1 MTTRAVLLMA
11 MACAGISG
19 AANAQGLPP
28 YRHRLLGV
36 FDAGGKPLAGV
47 EVSDVR
53 SGITAL
59 TTSTGTVSLAF
70 LPDGGSD
77 VRVRQIGFVPVTQF
91 VRIGP
96 ADTVPVTVILIESA
110 TVLPALERRDT
121 VPSYISPGLRE
132 FEERRRGGR
141 GYFITE
147 RELRKSD
154 NRAMQNVLRTIP
166 GIGISCAKVFPQDC
180 HVVSGRAQTKFAVV
194 GGQCLVAL
202 YVDGIPSMEN
212 DINTF
217 RVSDYA
223 AIESYSGSQIPQRYN
238 ASGNAC
244 GALLFWT
251 RER

>member
-1 MTTRAVLLMA
+1 MTARDLLLMGLVY
-11 MACAGISG
+11 AGMSG
-19 AANAQGLPP
+19 TTGAQGPPP

-36 FDAGGKPLAGV
+36 FDTSGKPLAGV
-47 EVSDVR
+47 EVFDVR
-53 SGITAL
+53 SGTTAL
-59 TTSTGTVSLAF
+59 TTNTGTVSLAF
-70 LPDGGSD
+70 LPEGGGE
-77 VRVRQIGFVPVTQF
+77 VRIRQVGYVPVTQF
-91 VRIGP
+91 VKIGP
-96 ADTVPVTVILIESA
+96 ADTIPVTVILIESVA
-110 TVLPALERRDT
+110 VLPALERRDT
-121 VPSYISPGLRE
+121 VPSHISPGLRGA
-132 FEERRRGGR
+132 EERRREGR

-166 GIGISCAKVFPQDC
+166 GIGISCAKVFPGDC
-180 HVVSGRAQTKFAVV
+180 HVVSGRAQTKFAVM

-202 YVDGIPSMEN
+202 YVDGIPSIEN

-223 AIESYSGSQIPQRYN
+223 AIESHSGSQVPQRYN

-244 GALLFWT
+244 GVLLFWT